1 MIYVGD
7 NAIGPLSYLIVESLP
22 IPSTLPADENASLA
36 ITIQETQL
44 MKKVLLV
51 MALVSLELMVKVV

>member
-1 MIYVGD
+1 M
-7 NAIGPLSYLIVESLP
+7 GPSSYLMVVSLP
-22 IPSTLPADENASLA
+22 MPSTLPAEENASLA

>member
-1 MIYVGD
+1 M
-7 NAIGPLSYLIVESLP
+7 VESLP